1 MSWFPLIYIS
11 SDDSS
16 DEEISYCSDSE
27 ELSAGWSGYF
37 PPSAATATSSNM
49 KPNKKVSAAPAPSLE
64 FYSSSSSDDD
74 DDPSYTLSKELPKA
88 LTTAL
93 ESALVNMKWPAPN
106 KPSRLQKPPKQVL
119 GLACPRKQLSFDDK
133 RKTASK
139 CKHDYEGKGKKPMD

>member
-27 ELSAGWSGYF
+27 EPSTGWSDYF
-37 PPSAATATSSNM
+37 PLSVATATSSSM
-49 KPNKKVSAAPAPSLE
+49 KPNKKISAAPAPSLE

-74 DDPSYTLSKELPKA
+74 DPTYTLSKELPRA

-93 ESALVNMKWPAPN
+93 ESAIVNMKWPAVE
-106 KPSRLQKPPKQVL
+106 KPAQLPKPPKQVL

-133 RKTASK
+133 RKRASK
-139 CKHDYEGKGKKPMD
+139 GKHDYEGKGKKPME